1 MAVNGRRGSEDVA
14 RLVRRA
20 ASGDDEGW
28 RELVREFGGTISIV
42 ARGFRL
48 RDADAADVAQATWLK
63 LVEHISDLHDPSRL
77 RAWLT
82 TTARRECLRA
92 RRHALR
98 HAPLDDDAPEHASSD
113 APPDAELLRAERD
126 QALWHSFSRLRSSD
140 QVLLRHVLAESRP
153 GYKEISAALE
163 LPVGSIG
170 PMRARTLE
178 RLRQELHRAGTISLL
193 AA

>member
-1 MAVNGRRGSEDVA
+1 MAVSGRRGTEDVA

-28 RELVREFGGTISIV
+28 RELVREFGGTIWIV
-42 ARGFRL
+42 ARGFQL

-63 LVEHISDLHDPSRL
+63 LVEHIGDLHDPSRL

-82 TTARRECLRA
+82 TTARRECLRV

-98 HAPLDDDAPEHASSD
+98 HAPLDDDAPEHASTD
-113 APPDAELLRAERD
+113 TPPDAELLRVERD
-126 QALWHSFSRLRSSD
+126 QALWDSFSRLRSSD
-140 QVLLRHVLAESRP
+140 QVLLRHLLAESRP

-178 RLRQELHRAGTISLL
+178 RLRQELHRAGTFGLL